1 MTNTPDP
8 DQGMN
13 INQVAELWGVSRRTV
28 RRKVADGSL
37 PMFKV
42 GRATRFRREDVVNF
56 AAAQTAR

>member
-1 MTNTPDP
+1 MTNIPDP

-42 GRATRFRREDVVNF
+42 GRAHAFPP
-56 AAAQTAR
+56 